1 MCGFAG
7 VLSKNKTLLN
17 PNLINRMTE
26 TINHRGP
33 DAFGFWSSDKD
44 GIALGHRRLS
54 ILDLSK
60 AGNQPMKL
68 EKGRYV
74 LVYNGEIYNHK
85 QIRTKIINHNW
96 LGSSDTETLLVA
108 FEQLG
113 IKETIQHCVGMF
125 SFAVWDKIKKVL
137 IIGRDRM
144 GEKPIYYGWQG
155 LGKNECFLFGSELK
169 AIKCHPSFSAEI
181 NRNSLC
187 LLMRYNYISSPHSIY
202 QRIFKLKPGHLLKVS
217 FCIKEPTIEPYW
229 SLIDIAKSN
238 NVLHYF
244 GSEKEKVD
252 ELENLLKDVI
262 KQQMVADVPI
272 GAFLSGGIDSSVI
285 VAIMQNQSS
294 NPVNT
299 FTIGFDDKI
308 YNEAFHAKQIAK
320 HLGTNHN
327 ELYISP
333 QKALEIIPDLPRVY
347 CEPFADSSQ
356 IPTYLLSKL
365 AKTKVTVSLSGDG
378 GDELFGGY
386 NRYIFTDQLWEKM
399 LFMPIWGKQLISNFI
414 NLLSPDSWNMIAD
427 PIQNILPKWFK
438 LNNFGDKLHKG
449 ARTISENDFN
459 DFYLRLLSHWDPQE
473 IVLNGEEPKTLINS
487 EDNNFEIFDNVKK
500 MMLIDSMTYL
510 PDDILVKLDRASMAT
525 SLESRVPFLDQ
536 RLIEF
541 GLRIPQSMKLRNQK
555 GKWILREVLYRHVP
569 KNLIERPKMGFS
581 IPMNKWLRGPLKD
594 WAEDLLNE
602 KKLKQEGFL
611 NYKPIRHKWSEHL
624 SGKRN
629 WEHVLWNILMF
640 QSWLNEN

>member
-1 MCGFAG
+1 
-7 VLSKNKTLLN
+7 
-17 PNLINRMTE
+17 
-26 TINHRGP
+26 
-33 DAFGFWSSDKD
+33 
-44 GIALGHRRLS
+44 
-54 ILDLSK
+54 
-60 AGNQPMKL
+60 
-68 EKGRYV
+68 
-74 LVYNGEIYNHK
+74 
-85 QIRTKIINHNW
+85 
-96 LGSSDTETLLVA
+96 
-108 FEQLG
+108 
-113 IKETIQHCVGMF
+113 
-125 SFAVWDKIKKVL
+125 
-137 IIGRDRM
+137 
-144 GEKPIYYGWQG
+144 
-155 LGKNECFLFGSELK
+155 
-169 AIKCHPSFSAEI
+169 
-181 NRNSLC
+181 
-187 LLMRYNYISSPHSIY
+187 MRYNYISSPHSIY

-386 NRYIFTDQLWEKM
+386 NRYIFYRSIVEKM

-414 NLLSPDSWNMIAD
+414 NLLSPDSWNKIAD
-427 PIQNILPKWFK
+427 PIQNILPKWFQ
-438 LNNFGDKLHKG
+438 LNNFGEKLHKG
-449 ARTISENDFN
+449 ARVISVNDFN
-459 DFYLRLLSHWDPQE
+459 DFYLRLLSHW
-473 IVLNGEEPKTLINS
+473 
-487 EDNNFEIFDNVKK
+487 
-500 MMLIDSMTYL
+500 
-510 PDDILVKLDRASMAT
+510 IL
-525 SLESRVPFLDQ
+525 
-536 RLIEF
+536 
-541 GLRIPQSMKLRNQK
+541 
-555 GKWILREVLYRHVP
+555 
-569 KNLIERPKMGFS
+569 
-581 IPMNKWLRGPLKD
+581 
-594 WAEDLLNE
+594 
-602 KKLKQEGFL
+602 KKLF
-611 NYKPIRHKWSEHL
+611 
-624 SGKRN
+624 
-629 WEHVLWNILMF
+629 
-640 QSWLNEN
+640 